1 MKLDNGG
8 TNKSATSGTG
18 KNTKVLDEDHETL
31 EVPLVLSIDG
41 IQISLS
47 FGKRLMQARN
57 AKGITQKDLAQM
69 INEKSG
75 VINEYENGRAV
86 PNPNII
92 NKLEKALGTKLR
104 DPKK

>member
-1 MKLDNGG
+1 
-8 TNKSATSGTG
+8 
-18 KNTKVLDEDHETL
+18 
-31 EVPLVLSIDG
+31 
-41 IQISLS
+41 
-47 FGKRLMQARN
+47 MQARN